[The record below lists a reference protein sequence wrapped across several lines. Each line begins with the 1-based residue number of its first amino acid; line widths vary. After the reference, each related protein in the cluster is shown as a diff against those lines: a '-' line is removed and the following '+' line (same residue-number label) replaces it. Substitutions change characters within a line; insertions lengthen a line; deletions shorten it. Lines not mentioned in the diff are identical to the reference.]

1 MIPTSTDI
9 LLFLV
14 CQEFVILPQ
23 SSSHLN
29 SQCMIGDVQ
38 LSHDEK
44 CVVHFEEEDLEP
56 LVVKI
61 VNLRVQFDT
70 VGDSFPSIDR
80 VKDFT

>member
-1 MIPTSTDI
+1 MY
-9 LLFLV
+9 V
-14 CQEFVILPQ
+14 NCK
-23 SSSHLN
+23 
-29 SQCMIGDVQ
+29 

-70 VGDSFPSIDR
+70 VGESFPSIDR